1 MVIPAM
7 NCFYVPFLL
16 PATHRNVMNDTIR
29 DTHATTYVDYRM
41 SYQDNTTIVTEALLI
56 PSPLYVYIVHVFVA
70 MDHMTTLV
78 VSQQCRLIITY
89 KKGLQ

>member
-7 NCFYVPFLL
+7 NCFCILFLF
-16 PATHRNVMNDTIR
+16 PATHRNVMNGTIC

-41 SYQDNTTIVTEALLI
+41 SYQDKATIVTEAPLI
-56 PSPLYVYIVHVFVA
+56 PSPLYIYIVHVFQA

-78 VSQQCRLIITY
+78 ASLSTMSINNHI
-89 KKGLQ
+89 